1 MKGGLLLLLPPP
13 PLLQLRI
20 IITMALSLVL
30 VRGTEDGG
38 RERWQKK
45 NKNLKLRSGRK

>member
-1 MKGGLLLLLPPP
+1 MKGGLLLLPP
-13 PLLQLRI
+13 PLLQLHI
-20 IITMALSLVL
+20 IIIAMALSLVL